1 MSDDCMLFSQTIY
14 GLLFSYLAITN
25 VTLYLHHKFPV
36 SFLLYISST
45 KLHQIITAK
54 NYANAPI
61 TQKITLA
68 RFHAYVWILAVKA
81 KWTNNY

>member
-1 MSDDCMLFSQTIY
+1 MSDYCMFFSQTIY

-25 VTLYLHHKFPV
+25 VTSYVHHKFPV
-36 SFLLYISST
+36 SFLLYILT
-45 KLHQIITAK
+45 KKLHQIITAK

-68 RFHAYVWILAVKA
+68 RFACLCLDTGGKG
-81 KWTNNY
+81 TMDQ